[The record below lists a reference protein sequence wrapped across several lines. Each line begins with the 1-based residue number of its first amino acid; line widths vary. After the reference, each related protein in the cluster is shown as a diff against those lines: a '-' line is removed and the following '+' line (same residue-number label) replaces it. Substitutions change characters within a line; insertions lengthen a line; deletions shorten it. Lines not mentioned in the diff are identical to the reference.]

1 MARKITTAAI
11 TAFMAGRPF
20 NRDNT
25 TVEKVGRNLVLC
37 LYGNIIASRDDFE
50 NMGIAAAIRVTHA
63 GFPTNTTK
71 ERLNGIPGVS
81 VYQRKGEW
89 FLNGQKWNGDWT
101 QVER

>member
-11 TAFMAGRPF
+11 EALMSDRPF

-25 TVEKVGRNLVLC
+25 IVETGIHPDIGQVTTLKLHGNAIAQKTKEGVKVCN
-37 LYGNIIASRDDFE
+37 
-50 NMGIAAAIRVTHA
+50 A
-63 GFPTNTTK
+63 GWFSVTTK